1 MGEPLSP
8 ILYPDLDYFLLGFI
22 AASSLVA
29 GLFFLRFY
37 RSTRDP
43 LFLAFLVFFVVQ
55 GCTNAVTLELS
66 QPNLGTPM
74 IFLIRLLSILG
85 VLAAIL
91 WKNLAKN

>member
-1 MGEPLSP
+1 M
-8 ILYPDLDYFLLGFI
+8 LYPNLDYFLLGFI
-22 AASSLVA
+22 AACSIAV

-55 GCTNAVTLELS
+55 GCTNAATLELS

-74 IFLIRLLSILG
+74 IFLVRLLS
-85 VLAAIL
+85 VLVVLVAIL

>member
-1 MGEPLSP
+1 MSP
-8 ILYPDLDYFLLGFI
+8 IDHPVLDYFLLGFI
-22 AASSLVA
+22 AACSLVA

-43 LFLAFLVFFVVQ
+43 LFLAFLIFFVVQ
-55 GCTNAVTLELS
+55 GCTNAAILELPH
-66 QPNLGTPM
+66 PNIGTPM
-74 IFLIRLLSILG
+74 IFLIRLLSVLV

>member
-1 MGEPLSP
+1 MSPL
-8 ILYPDLDYFLLGFI
+8 LYPNLDYFLLGFI
-22 AASSLVA
+22 AACSLVT

-55 GCTNAVTLELS
+55 GCTNTATLEMS
-66 QPNLGTPM
+66 QPNVGTPM
-74 IFLIRLLSILG
+74 IFVVRLLSVLV

-91 WKNLAKN
+91 WKNVARD

>member
-1 MGEPLSP
+1 MSP
-8 ILYPDLDYFLLGFI
+8 IDHPVLDYFHLGFI
-22 AASSLVA
+22 AACSLVA

-43 LFLAFLVFFVVQ
+43 LFLAFLIFFVVQ
-55 GCTNAVTLELS
+55 GCTNAAILELPH
-66 QPNLGTPM
+66 PNIGTPM
-74 IFLIRLLSILG
+74 IFLIRLLSVLV

>member
-1 MGEPLSP
+1 MND
-8 ILYPDLDYFLLGFI
+8 ILYPNLDNFLLGFI
-22 AASSLVA
+22 AACSLIA

-43 LFLAFLVFFVVQ
+43 LFLAFLIFFVVQ
-55 GCTNAVTLELS
+55 GCTNAAILELS
-66 QPNLGTPM
+66 QPNVGTPM
-74 IFLIRLLSILG
+74 IFLIRLLSVLV